1 MSQQSIDKALR
12 SGLAHVF
19 CISAYFIFSPVS
31 VPQLFRI
38 DEYLSRQG
46 VPSALARPLAALL
59 GRLLRTDELN
69 ACYSSFVG
77 TLSDRDH
84 DPAFFMKALRA
95 VSCQFEVDIESFE
108 RIPREG
114 PLIVVANH
122 PRGALDGLL
131 LGALLQGRRPD
142 LKLLGNHLLMHLDGI
157 RGSIIPV
164 DPFGGV
170 GSKQSNLRGMRE
182 VFRHLKAGGCLG
194 TFPSGEVSSFHW
206 RERAVID
213 PAWSPHVVQ
222 LALKSGASILP
233 LYFEGRNSLL
243 FQILGLL
250 HPRLRTFLLAREL
263 CRGYGEIVP
272 VRVGRVITPDRLQRF
287 EKETAAIDYLRLKS
301 YALREQK
308 SRSERLR
315 LPFRSTAAGR
325 AKQPLAAPQPVESL
339 VQELASLPERQRLV
353 EHSEFD
359 VYYAKAKQIP
369 VALQEIGRLR
379 EEAFRAVDEGTGE
392 AVDLDAYDEYYVHLF
407 LWHRENR
414 QIAGAYRIGLAD
426 EIVEKRGLAG
436 LYTSTLFKY
445 KQEFLDKV
453 GPSLELGRSF
463 VRLEYQRKP
472 AALHLI
478 WRGIGEFIARNPRYR
493 ILFGPV
499 SITNAYHNISKNL
512 MVHFFREHSF
522 DEDMSQMVKARNPPK
537 EKKRLRGSSLKN
549 IAESIVSVDSV
560 SAIVSGFEN
569 DQKGIPILLRHY
581 LKLNGVLVS
590 FNVDPAFSDVIDGLI
605 LVDVCKASPKLLERY
620 FGKEAYQAIAEHHAN
635 VMKEHKS

>member
-1 MSQQSIDKALR
+1 MERGCPGWLARPVAAVLGRLLGTDGLNRRYDSFVSTLSDREHDPAFYMKALR
-12 SGLAHVF
+12 S
-19 CISAYFIFSPVS
+19 
-31 VPQLFRI
+31 
-38 DEYLSRQG
+38 
-46 VPSALARPLAALL
+46 
-59 GRLLRTDELN
+59 T
-69 ACYSSFVG
+69 
-77 TLSDRDH
+77 
-84 DPAFFMKALRA
+84 
-95 VSCQFEVDIESFE
+95 SCQFEVDTESFE
-108 RIPREG
+108 RIPKEG

-142 LKLLGNHLLMHLDGI
+142 VKLLGNHLLLHLDGI
-157 RGSIIPV
+157 RGSVIPV
-164 DPFGGV
+164 DPFGV
-170 GSKQSNLRGMRE
+170 EGSKQSNLRGMRE
-182 VFRHLKAGGCLG
+182 VLRHLKANGCLCV
-194 TFPSGEVSSFHW
+194 FPSGEVSSFHL

-222 LALKSGASILP
+222 LAIKSGASVLP
-233 LYFEGRNSLL
+233 LYFEGRNSLV

-250 HPRLRTFLLAREL
+250 HPRIRTLLLAREL
-263 CRGYGEIVP
+263 CRASGEIIP
-272 VRVGRVITPDRLQRF
+272 VRVGKVITPDRLQRF
-287 EKETAAIDYLRLKS
+287 EKESAAIDYLRLKS

-308 SRSERLR
+308 TRPERLR
-315 LPFRSTAAGR
+315 LPFRSVAA
-325 AKQPLAAPQPVESL
+325 AKARQPLAAPQPVETL
-339 VQELASLPERQRLV
+339 VEEIAALPERQHLV
-353 EHSEFD
+353 VHSEFD
-359 VYYAKAKQIP
+359 IYYAKAKQIP
-369 VALQEIGRLR
+369 VTLQEIGRLR

-392 AVDLDAYDEYYVHLF
+392 AVDLDPYDEYYIHLF

-414 QIAGAYRIGLAD
+414 EIAGAYRIGLAD

-445 KQEFLDKV
+445 KQGFLDKV

-463 VRLEYQRKP
+463 VRLTYQRKP

-478 WRGIGEFIARNPRYR
+478 WRGIGEFIALNPRYR
-493 ILFGPV
+493 VLFGPV

-537 EKKRLRGSSLKN
+537 EKKRMRGSSLKN
-549 IAESIVSVDSV
+549 IAESILSVDSV
-560 SAIVSGFEN
+560 SAIVSGFED

-581 LKLNGVLVS
+581 LKLNGALIS

-620 FGKEAYQAIAEHHAN
+620 FGKEAYAKIAEFHSREGN
-635 VMKEHKS
+635 DPEQPI